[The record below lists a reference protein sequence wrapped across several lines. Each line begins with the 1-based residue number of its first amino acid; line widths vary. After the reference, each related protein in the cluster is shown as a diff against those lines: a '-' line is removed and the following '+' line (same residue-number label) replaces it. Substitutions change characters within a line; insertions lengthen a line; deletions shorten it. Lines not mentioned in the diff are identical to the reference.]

1 MRQRNDNRVIKMKNP
16 FVTKGYAGPAYFCDR
31 QKETA
36 DIVQLLTN
44 DNNIAL
50 VSPRRLGKTDLIR
63 HCFQQEAIG
72 EHYYTFLID
81 VYATSSLTDFVNTF
95 GRTILE
101 ALKPRGRK
109 AWEGFV
115 QTLKSLHS
123 ELSFDINGN
132 PVWGIGVGKIEN
144 PAVTLDEIFTY
155 LEHADKPCLVAID
168 EFQQITQYT
177 DGRNVEAA
185 LRTHIQR
192 CQNATFIFAGS
203 KRHLMNEIFT
213 SPSRPFYQSVV
224 MMGLQPL
231 SCEKYEQFAVDLF
244 ARGGRHL
251 NVEVVREVYE
261 RFRGITSCL
270 QRVMNILYFR
280 TPQSGTCTIDMVD
293 DAIDYLLD
301 LYTENYETLFS
312 QISEKQRTLLVAITF
327 EGTAQAIT
335 SGAFIKKYHLW
346 SASSVMSAAKGL
358 LDKDFITQE
367 GGAYMVYDQF
377 FALWLRRELAE

>member
-1 MRQRNDNRVIKMKNP
+1 MTENP
-16 FVTKGYAGPAYFCDR
+16 FVTNGYAGPEYFCDR
-31 QKETA
+31 VEETKT
-36 DIVQLLTN
+36 LTN
-44 DNNIAL
+44 LLVNGNNMAL
-50 VSPRRLGKTDLIR
+50 MSPRRLGKTDLIR

-168 EFQQITQYT
+168 EFQQITHYT

-358 LDKDFITQE
+358 LDIDFITQE
-367 GGAYMVYDQF
+367 AGAYMFYDQF